1 MQSKLIEAALTARK
15 RAYANYS
22 NFHVGAAVETSNGK
36 IYLGC
41 NVENASYS
49 LTICAERTAL
59 FSAIAAGERDFKH
72 LVVATDNGVSPCGAC
87 RQVIWELCGDI
98 PISLVDKSGALIE
111 TRASELL
118 PHAFGQEDLGS
129 KSIDS

>member
-1 MQSKLIEAALTARK
+1 MQSKLIEAARAARK

-22 NFHVGAAVETSNGK
+22 NFHVGAAVETTSGA
-36 IYLGC
+36 IFPGC

-59 FSAIAAGERDFKH
+59 FSAIAAGETEFKH
-72 LVVATDNGVSPCGAC
+72 LVVATVDGVSPCGAC

-98 PISLVDKSGALIE
+98 PITLVDESGTCVE

-118 PHAFGQEDLGS
+118 PHAFSPDDLD
-129 KSIDS
+129 I